1 MNTLRVPV
9 DPWNPDPAVL
19 REAAAVL
26 RRGGLVAF
34 PTETVYGLGANA
46 LDADAVRGIY
56 RAKGRPSDN
65 PLILHLARREE
76 AERLTRPTPR
86 ARSLMSAFWPGPLTL
101 VLPARPVVPAETRGG
116 LDTAALR
123 MPDHPVAAALI
134 EAAGFPL
141 AAPSANRSGRPSP
154 TDADSVWE
162 DLGGRV
168 DMILDAG
175 PVSVGIESTVLDM
188 TAEPPL
194 LLRPGGLSR
203 EALEDFLGV
212 ALSRPEVPSARSPGT
227 RYRHY
232 APFVPVRIW
241 EEGAPLPE
249 GVDPGR
255 WGFMGLTPPSAPFA
269 RSLRFDSTENYA
281 RGLFAGFRALES
293 AGVLGIVVQ
302 WPPAA
307 GVGLGLRDR
316 IRRAAQAGAE
326 EGTEASASL
335 GL

>member
-46 LDADAVRGIY
+46 LNADAVRGIY

-65 PLILHLARREE
+65 PLILHLACREE
-76 AERLTRPTPR
+76 ADRLARPTPR

-141 AAPSANRSGRPSP
+141 AAPSANLSGRPSP

-162 DLGGRV
+162 DLGGRA

-203 EALEDFLGV
+203 EVLEDFLGV
-212 ALSRPEVPSARSPGT
+212 GLGCPEVPSARSPGT

-241 EEGAPLPE
+241 EGGPLPE

-255 WGFMGLTPPSAPFA
+255 CGFMGLTPPTVSFA
-269 RSLRFDSTENYA
+269 RSLRFDSLENYA
-281 RGLFAGFRALES
+281 RGLFAGFRAMES

-302 WPPAA
+302 WPPAS

-316 IRRAAQAGAE
+316 IRRAARTGAE
-326 EGTEASASL
+326 DDL
-335 GL
+335 GKC

>member
-9 DPWNPDPAVL
+9 DPWNPDPCVL
-19 REAAAVL
+19 EEAAAIL

-46 LDADAVRGIY
+46 LNPDAVRGIY

-65 PLILHLARREE
+65 PLILHLARPED
-76 AERLTRPTPR
+76 AERLVVTNSR
-86 ARSLMSAFWPGPLTL
+86 ARRLMAAFWPGPLTL
-101 VLPARPVVPAETRGG
+101 VLPSRLVVPPETRGG

-123 MPDHPVAAALI
+123 MPDHPVATALI

-154 TDADSVWE
+154 TDAESVAA
-162 DLGGRV
+162 DLEGRV

-175 PVSVGIESTVLDM
+175 PVLVGIESTVLDM
-188 TAEPPL
+188 TADPPS

-203 EALEDFLGV
+203 ELLEDFLG
-212 ALSRPEVPSARSPGT
+212 APLRCPEVPSARSPGT

-232 APFVPVRIW
+232 APLVPLWIW
-241 EEGAPLPE
+241 DEGGPLPE
-249 GVDPGR
+249 GLDPGR
-255 WGFMGLTPPSAPFA
+255 CGFMGLEPPVTFA
-269 RSLRFDSTENYA
+269 RSLCFDSVENYA
-281 RGLFAGFRALES
+281 RGLFRGFRELES
-293 AGVLGIVVQ
+293 AGLLGIVVQ
-302 WPPAA
+302 WPPAS

-316 IRRAAQAGAE
+316 IRRAARG
-326 EGTEASASL
+326 
-335 GL
+335 

>member
-46 LDADAVRGIY
+46 LNADAVRGIY

-65 PLILHLARREE
+65 PLILHLACREE
-76 AERLTRPTPR
+76 AERLARPTQR

-141 AAPSANRSGRPSP
+141 AAPSANLSGRPSP

-162 DLGGRV
+162 DLGGRA

-188 TAEPPL
+188 TADPPL
-194 LLRPGGLSR
+194 LLRPGGLPR
-203 EALEDFLGV
+203 EVLEEFLGEALAFPD
-212 ALSRPEVPSARSPGT
+212 RPSARSPGT

-232 APFVPVRIW
+232 APLIPVWIW
-241 EEGAPLPE
+241 DEIGPLPE
-249 GVDPGR
+249 AARPGR
-255 WGFMGLTPPSAPFA
+255 CGFMGLREPPVPFA
-269 RSLRFDSTENYA
+269 RTLCFESVENYA
-281 RGLFAGFRALES
+281 RGLFAGLRALES
-293 AGVLGIVVQ
+293 GGLLGIVVQ
-302 WPPAA
+302 WPPVS

-316 IRRAAQAGAE
+316 IRRAA
-326 EGTEASASL
+326 SASL

>member
-46 LDADAVRGIY
+46 LNADAVRGIY

-65 PLILHLARREE
+65 PLILHLACREE
-76 AERLTRPTPR
+76 AERLARPTPR

-141 AAPSANRSGRPSP
+141 AAPSANLSGRPSP

-162 DLGGRV
+162 DLGGRA

-188 TAEPPL
+188 TTEPPL

-203 EALEDFLGV
+203 EVLEDFLGV
-212 ALSRPEVPSARSPGT
+212 GLGCPEVPSARSPGT

-232 APFVPVRIW
+232 APFVPVWIW
-241 EEGAPLPE
+241 EGGPLPE
-249 GVDPGR
+249 GADPGR
-255 WGFMGLTPPSAPFA
+255 CGFMGLTSPSAPFA
-269 RSLRFDSTENYA
+269 RSLRFDSPENYA
-281 RGLFAGFRALES
+281 RGLFAGFRAMES

-302 WPPAA
+302 WPPAS

-316 IRRAAQAGAE
+316 IRRAARTGAE
-326 EGTEASASL
+326 DDSAASASL

>member
-9 DPWNPDPAVL
+9 DPWNPDPSVL

-46 LDADAVRGIY
+46 LDPDAVRGIY

-65 PLILHLARREE
+65 PLILHLARPEE
-76 AERLTRPTPR
+76 AERLVFTNPK
-86 ARSLMSAFWPGPLTL
+86 ARRLMEAFWPGPLTL
-101 VLPARPVVPAETRGG
+101 VLPSRPVVPLETRGG

-154 TDADSVWE
+154 TDAEAVWA
-162 DLGGRV
+162 DLEGRV
-168 DMILDAG
+168 DRILDAG

-203 EALEDFLGV
+203 ELLEDFLGETL
-212 ALSRPEVPSARSPGT
+212 ACPEAPSARSPGT

-232 APFVPVRIW
+232 APLVPVWIW
-241 EEGAPLPE
+241 DEGGPLPE
-249 GVDPGR
+249 GMEPGR
-255 WGFMGLTPPSAPFA
+255 CGFMGLTPPAPFA
-269 RSLRFDSTENYA
+269 RTLRFDSVENYA
-281 RGLFAGFRALES
+281 RGLFAGFRSLES
-293 AGVLGIVVQ
+293 SGLLGIVVQ
-302 WPPAA
+302 WPPAS

-316 IRRAAQAGAE
+316 IRRAARAE
-326 EGTEASASL
+326 P
-335 GL
+335 